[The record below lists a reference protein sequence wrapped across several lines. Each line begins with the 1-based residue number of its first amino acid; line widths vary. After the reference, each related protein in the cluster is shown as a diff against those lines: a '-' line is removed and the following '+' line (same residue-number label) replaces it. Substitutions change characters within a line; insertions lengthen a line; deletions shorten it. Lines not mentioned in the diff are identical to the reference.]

1 MFFSCLHYSTGVSG
15 FQGAFL
21 LKKYEAG
28 RKERSKTMQNAQ
40 LSASDNIEIADV
52 RTVAHISDSCF

>member
-1 MFFSCLHYSTGVSG
+1 MFFSCLHYSTGISG

-21 LKKYEAG
+21 LKKYEAN
-28 RKERSKTMQNAQ
+28 RKDNRKIVQNQQ
-40 LSASDNIEIADV
+40 LSAAGNIEIADV